1 MIHGDWV
8 DQGRQYRKVLNRA
21 PRKFE
26 ELCYMSSLSL
36 ISVIRDAYR
45 RGENVL
51 EFLKDAKDVGNDRE
65 AIMISYDLQAGS
77 YTRLAEETVEF
88 TNMYTDAIAK
98 VWSGLGPWH
107 SAMEVGVGEAT
118 RMLPLMDKLDPEG
131 THEVLGFDIS
141 WSRCRYAHDN
151 VVKADRAVR
160 IFVADLF
167 EIPLAD
173 NSVDIVYTSHSLEPN
188 GGREAAALR
197 ELFRVA
203 RKYVVLLEPDYTA
216 ASDEGK
222 ARMRRHGYVRDLG
235 QHARELGYDV
245 VEERPF
251 DISINP
257 LNPTGLT
264 VIRMPEAEPTS
275 TDFVCPVT
283 RSPLVRQGDVYFS
296 PESGLLYPVI
306 DGQPCLLESS
316 ATLGLHFG
324 TFNQV

>member
-1 MIHGDWV
+1 
-8 DQGRQYRKVLNRA
+8 
-21 PRKFE
+21 
-26 ELCYMSSLSL
+26 MSSISL
-36 ISVIRDAYR
+36 ISTIREVYR

-51 EFLKDAKDVGNDRE
+51 EFLKDAEDGRNDWE
-65 AIMISYDLQAGS
+65 GIMISYDFQAGS
-77 YTRLAEETVEF
+77 YTRLVADTVEY
-88 TNMYTDAIAK
+88 TDRYTDAIAK
-98 VWSGLGPWH
+98 VWSGLGPWS

-118 RMLPLMDKLDPEG
+118 SMLPLMAKLDPDG
-131 THEVLGFDIS
+131 TREVMGFDIS
-141 WSRCRYAHDN
+141 WSRCRYARDN
-151 VVKADRAVR
+151 VEKVDRAAR
-160 IFVADLF
+160 IFVANIF

-197 ELFRVA
+197 ELCRVA
-203 RKYVVLLEPDYTA
+203 RRYVVLLEPDYEA

-235 QHARELGYDV
+235 RHARELGYDV

-251 DISINP
+251 EISINP

-264 VIRMPEAEPTS
+264 VIRLPEARQAKTC
-275 TDFVCPVT
+275 FVCPVT
-283 RSPLVRQGDVYFS
+283 RSPLVRQGEVYFG

-306 DGQPCLLESS
+306 DGLPCLLESS

-324 TFNQV
+324 TFNPR